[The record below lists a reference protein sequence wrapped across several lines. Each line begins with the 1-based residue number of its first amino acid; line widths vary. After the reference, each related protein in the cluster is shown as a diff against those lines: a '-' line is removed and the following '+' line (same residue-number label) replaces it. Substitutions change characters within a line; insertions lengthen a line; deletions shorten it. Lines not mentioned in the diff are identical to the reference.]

1 MAEKV
6 FLFVSSVASYTIPEF
21 IVPISKIMRIKNS
34 KIMNMDAYDFGLS
47 GIFPHRASQFM
58 TPFRHRICGEKNFT
72 ASRSSKF
79 HSHRGCKCWYTVRV
93 CMCALFLTLFVS
105 ETGLHSLY
113 KKSWWPCAPA
123 MDSGWG
129 RILSM
134 PEVNHDAS
142 SCVYEN
148 IRTISGG
155 PDPSRPVAFIC
166 VSTTIETP
174 PLLYC
179 GVTQ

>member
-1 MAEKV
+1 MTEKV
-6 FLFVSSVASYTIPEF
+6 FLLVSSVASYTIPEF
-21 IVPISKIMRIKNS
+21 IVPISRIMRIKNS

-79 HSHRGCKCWYTVRV
+79 LSHRGCKCWYTVRV

-113 KKSWWPCAPA
+113 KKSWWPCAQQWIPVG
-123 MDSGWG
+123 D
-129 RILSM
+129 
-134 PEVNHDAS
+134 
-142 SCVYEN
+142 VYLACQRSITTLHRVFTKTSELF
-148 IRTISGG
+148 RGVPTRADRS
-155 PDPSRPVAFIC
+155 PSFAY
-166 VSTTIETP
+166 P
-174 PLLYC
+174 P
-179 GVTQ
+179 Q